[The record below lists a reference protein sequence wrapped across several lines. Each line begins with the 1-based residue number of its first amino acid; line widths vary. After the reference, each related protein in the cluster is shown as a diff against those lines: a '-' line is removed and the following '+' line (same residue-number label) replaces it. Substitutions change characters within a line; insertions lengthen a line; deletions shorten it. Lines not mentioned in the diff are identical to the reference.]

1 MDLSVKYMGITLK
14 NPIVIGS
21 SGLTSSV
28 HKIEELAKKG
38 VGAVVVKSLFEE
50 QILKEGY
57 MANDASIFEYP
68 GSYDYVQAYSVENA
82 ISEYLSLLQDAKKNV
97 DIPVIA
103 SINCVTSG
111 EWVNFVKKIEN
122 TGVDGIEIN
131 VSILPTDI
139 DKSCQ
144 DYEAI
149 YFDILAELK
158 GNVSLPIALKMSQYS
173 SGLANL
179 INRLSWTKQVDN
191 FVLFNRYYQPDI
203 DTEKMIV
210 ENGETFSRT
219 ADLSNTLRWLA
230 IISSQIEVP
239 LTASTGMHS
248 GNDIVKAL
256 LAGANVVQIV
266 SSVYQNGTGVVG
278 EMLHQLEAWMQAH
291 HFDSIADFRGKLSN
305 SNEEINSF
313 NRIQFMKYF
322 SEIG

>member
-50 QILKEGY
+50 QILKESY
-57 MANDASIFEYP
+57 MASDAGIFDYP
-68 GSYDYVQAYSVENA
+68 GAYDYVQAYSVENA

-203 DTEKMIV
+203 DIEKMIV
-210 ENGETFSRT
+210 ENGETFSRAT
-219 ADLSNTLRWLA
+219 DLSNTLRWLA
-230 IISSQIEVP
+230 IMSSQIEAP
-239 LTASTGMHS
+239 LTASTGVHS

-256 LAGANVVQIV
+256 LAGANAVQVV
-266 SSVYQNGTGVVG
+266 SSVYQNGTGVIG
-278 EMLHQLEAWMQAH
+278 EMLHQLEAWMQVH
-291 HFDSIADFRGKLSN
+291 HFDSIADFRGKLSD